1 MAQPSPNPGASRT
14 TQLRAGE
21 VIPVGEK
28 TWVRRGHAAR
38 GNPAGLPR
46 GAARLYALIGE
57 RVATSALAR
66 VSGMSS
72 DELASTLA
80 VLVERSLIVVETEVD
95 QDGEGDLDFTA
106 PEILDRL
113 RDEAERSRQAEE
125 SARLKVEAER
135 RAKEEAEAKVRA
147 EADAKARAEASA
159 RANAAALARLKAQKV
174 ERVESDS
181 EINAREGALER
192 AQHQARSH
200 ADTLARAETE
210 AHTRA
215 EALRRAEAE
224 AAARMAAVRKL
235 EQEMRARMAALAK
248 LEAERKQKADAAT
261 RDQAEAVSRLEAE
274 RRAREE
280 AEARAEAERRA
291 REEAEALAREQ
302 AEATARAEAE
312 RRARAQAA
320 ARSAPQPV
328 SGAPAPLP
336 ASSPIAD
343 REGEATGPALPGAD
357 APLQPL
363 SDVLEGFDRKASTT
377 LWDTADA
384 RMLADQSIGS
394 QGSPLSRELGMSIT
408 SLADEVQRALEEAEA
423 RDRLE
428 QERRR
433 PARPK
438 RNRDDRKKAAS
449 DASLAGLDA
458 RGGPEPS
465 LPAIRTT
472 VPDEDPA
479 VLEARRLER
488 EAEEQRLLAE
498 EQARQRARE
507 ATEIAARARAER
519 EKSERR
525 LEREHEQVQA
535 RAQALARERVDV
547 EALRAPRPPRPA
559 WVRYA
564 VAGGLLAAIVGLP
577 EVIPYSGPI
586 PDIERQLTTASGQP
600 VTLDGLHF
608 SLVPTPGFRIG
619 SLTIG
624 TGDHAIVL
632 NRLRATPRLG
642 SLFSGPLQ
650 LEQVR
655 IASASVPLQA
665 LERIP
670 VALAS
675 PARAGYGASRLLV
688 DSLQLG
694 LPAGLALPASGAQV
708 DWSTSGT
715 VEAARVR
722 ALDGSVN
729 FELTAAGGGF
739 GLQVTASRWQARPN
753 SPLLFQSLQ
762 LSGRVGDRSLD
773 DGRFTAE
780 LAGGS
785 LKGTLRATPSASA
798 GVEVSGTAQIANVD
812 AAAVVSMLSPAAS
825 AAGTTDANVRFE
837 LAGKR
842 LVDLPSAAR
851 ASASFVVRQGWV
863 GGIDLVLLIR
873 DPAARGGR
881 TVFDELSGTF
891 STSAEGQSLRQLKL
905 VSGPLG
911 ATGTLDIAGD
921 GRLSGRIA
929 SELQAASGTLRSS
942 STLSGSLREIV
953 ATPSN

>member
-1 MAQPSPNPGASRT
+1 
-14 TQLRAGE
+14 
-21 VIPVGEK
+21 
-28 TWVRRGHAAR
+28 
-38 GNPAGLPR
+38 
-46 GAARLYALIGE
+46 
-57 RVATSALAR
+57 
-66 VSGMSS
+66 
-72 DELASTLA
+72 
-80 VLVERSLIVVETEVD
+80 
-95 QDGEGDLDFTA
+95 
-106 PEILDRL
+106 
-113 RDEAERSRQAEE
+113 
-125 SARLKVEAER
+125 
-135 RAKEEAEAKVRA
+135 
-147 EADAKARAEASA
+147 
-159 RANAAALARLKAQKV
+159 
-174 ERVESDS
+174 
-181 EINAREGALER
+181 
-192 AQHQARSH
+192 
-200 ADTLARAETE
+200 
-210 AHTRA
+210 
-215 EALRRAEAE
+215 
-224 AAARMAAVRKL
+224 
-235 EQEMRARMAALAK
+235 
-248 LEAERKQKADAAT
+248 
-261 RDQAEAVSRLEAE
+261 
-274 RRAREE
+274 
-280 AEARAEAERRA
+280 
-291 REEAEALAREQ
+291 
-302 AEATARAEAE
+302 
-312 RRARAQAA
+312 
-320 ARSAPQPV
+320 V

-729 FELTAAGGGF
+729 FELTAAGGGGF